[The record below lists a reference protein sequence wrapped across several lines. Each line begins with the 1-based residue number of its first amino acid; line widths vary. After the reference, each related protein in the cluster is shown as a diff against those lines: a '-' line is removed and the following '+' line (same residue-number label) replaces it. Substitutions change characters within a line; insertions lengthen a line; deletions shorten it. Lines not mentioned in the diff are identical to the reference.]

1 MTSIALIAFTRKGC
15 QLAQGLAAGLV
26 SDDRYASAVCP
37 VSGPARLAAE
47 LGIEAYTGLD
57 AWTTAHFPHDD
68 ALIFVGAS
76 GIAVRAIA
84 PHVRDKM
91 TDPAVVCVDEAGRV
105 AVPLLSG
112 HVGGAN
118 ELARVVA
125 AITGGQAAVSTAT
138 DVNGLFAVDG
148 WAARHG
154 LAIVERDAA
163 KAVSV
168 AFLEGD
174 PVGFRNDAGVDL
186 GDDAPVGTTDG
197 PADIGF
203 VVSFDTTCRPYP
215 RTLHLVPRVTTVGVG
230 CRKGIPPEVLRQAV
244 DDALAEA
251 GVPVQAVAAIASIDV
266 KRDEPAIVRLAQE
279 IGCELRF
286 YSADELAAVPGR
298 FSSSAF
304 VRDTV
309 GVDNVCE
316 RAACV
321 DGATLVAGRR
331 AGGGVT
337 VAVAMQLTAGGQAG
351 CGTAVTR
358 GSLFVVGIG
367 PGGAGDMTGRAR
379 VAIESSDLIV
389 GYTTYVDLLR
399 DGFPGKRFATTPM
412 RKEVDRCR
420 MALDEASQGTSVAMV
435 CSGDPGVYGMAGL
448 LYELSPDYPGVD
460 IQVVSGV
467 SASNGGA
474 AVLGAPLMH
483 DHCIISLSDL
493 LTPWET
499 IERRLSAAAQADLV
513 ICLYNPSSRKRR
525 GHLRRACDILLRYQD
540 PATVCGTVRNI
551 GREGEEAHV
560 MTLAELRDT
569 QVDMFTCVFVG
580 NSQTTVIDGKMVTPR
595 GYLRREG

>member
-1 MTSIALIAFTRKGC
+1 MTSIALVAFTRKGC
-15 QLAQGLAAGLV
+15 LLAQRLAAGLV
-26 SDDRYASAVCP
+26 SDDRRAPVVCS
-37 VSGPARLAAE
+37 VSGPARLAFE
-47 LGIEAYTGLD
+47 LGIEAYEGLD
-57 AWTTAHFPHDD
+57 AWTAAHFPYDD
-68 ALIFVGAS
+68 ALVFIGAS

-84 PHVRDKM
+84 PHVCDKM
-91 TDPAVVCVDEAGRV
+91 TDPAVVCIDEAGEV

-118 ELARVVA
+118 ELARFMA

-138 DVNGLFAVDG
+138 DVNGLFAADG

-154 LAIVERDAA
+154 FVIVERDIA
-163 KAVSV
+163 KAVSI

-203 VVSFDTTCRPYP
+203 VVSFDITCRPYP
-215 RTLHLVPRVTTVGVG
+215 RTLHLVPRVATVGVG
-230 CRKGIPPEVLRQAV
+230 CRKGVSPEVVQKAV
-244 DDALAEA
+244 AGALAEA
-251 GVPVQAVAAIASIDV
+251 GIPLQAVATIASIDV
-266 KRDEPAIVRLAQE
+266 KRDEPAIIRLARE
-279 IGCELRF
+279 LGCDLRF
-286 YSADELAAVPGR
+286 HSADELAAVPGG

-304 VRDTV
+304 VRDVV
-309 GVDNVCE
+309 GVDSVCE
-316 RAACV
+316 RAACA
-321 DGATLVAGRR
+321 DGATLVTGKR
-331 AGGGVT
+331 AGDGVT
-337 VAVAMQLTAGGQAG
+337 VAVAVHLATYAQTSRETTEA
-351 CGTAVTR
+351 R
-358 GSLFVVGIG
+358 GRLIVVGIG
-367 PGGAGDMTGRAR
+367 PGGAGDMTERAR
-379 VAIESSDLIV
+379 VALASSDLIV
-389 GYTTYVDLLR
+389 GYNTYVELLR
-399 DGFPGKRFATTPM
+399 DGFPGKRFASTPM

-420 MALDEASQGTSVAMV
+420 MALDEASHGTSVAMV

-448 LYELSPDYPGVD
+448 IYELSPDYPDID
-460 IQVVSGV
+460 IQVVPGV

-499 IERRLSAAAQADLV
+499 IKCRLSAAAHADLV

-525 GHLRRACDILLRYQD
+525 GHLRRACDILLRYKD

-560 MTLAELRDT
+560 MTLAKLRDT